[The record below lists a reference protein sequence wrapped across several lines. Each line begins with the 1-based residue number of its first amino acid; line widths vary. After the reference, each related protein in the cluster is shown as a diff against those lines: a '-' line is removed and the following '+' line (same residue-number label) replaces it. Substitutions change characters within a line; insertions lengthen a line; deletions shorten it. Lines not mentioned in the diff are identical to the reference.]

1 MKNELLVKFKNQNS
15 ILPKKKK
22 NVQHNK
28 INTYNY
34 YYYQS
39 LTCVMQKKFA
49 LNYIFPLYKRLK
61 MKKKN
66 DMNEYKRDLFLQGK
80 NPCIT

>member
-15 ILPKKKK
+15 ILPKKKI
-22 NVQHNK
+22 VQQNK

>member
-15 ILPKKKK
+15 ILPKKK

-61 MKKKN
+61 MKKN

>member
-1 MKNELLVKFKNQNS
+1 MKNELLVKLRIKIVFY
-15 ILPKKKK
+15 PKKK

>member
-22 NVQHNK
+22 KVQHNK
-28 INTYNY
+28 INTSNY
-34 YYYQS
+34 YYYKS
-39 LTCVMQKKFA
+39 LTCVMQKKIA

-61 MKKKN
+61 MKKK
-66 DMNEYKRDLFLQGK
+66 M
-80 NPCIT
+80 I